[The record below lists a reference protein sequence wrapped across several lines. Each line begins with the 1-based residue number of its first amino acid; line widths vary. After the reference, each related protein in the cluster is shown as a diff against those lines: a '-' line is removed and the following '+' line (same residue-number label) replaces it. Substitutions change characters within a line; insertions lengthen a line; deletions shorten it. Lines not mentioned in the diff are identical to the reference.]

1 MCDTFHSDGV
11 SFMTLWFSNVP
22 YRFCN
27 CEVDKAFKMMKLL
40 LKRMAEAPPPDPEPE
55 PEPEP
60 SSPESIASKSNSVI
74 HRKPSMLVLI
84 KNIGYLH

>member
-1 MCDTFHSDGV
+1 
-11 SFMTLWFSNVP
+11 
-22 YRFCN
+22 
-27 CEVDKAFKMMKLL
+27 
-40 LKRMAEAPPPDPEPE
+40 MAEAPPPDPEPE

-84 KNIGYLH
+84 KNKLEISQLMSQDCIVNYMYNI